1 MYYFMKKLLI
11 ITIAITG
18 ILSVN
23 AQEEGKFRVG
33 LDLGYVFENNGGV
46 LFSIEPK
53 YNITD
58 HSNVGLRFGT
68 ATSASDSNADA
79 NISAVGTYD
88 YYFNSQNSSTSP
100 FLGIGLGYFFLG
112 DFGGDGPGETAVNLG
127 EQFGALV
134 RGGVELGKF
143 RIALEYNI
151 LPKSDLEFGESIK
164 NSYLGASIGFYL
176 GGGKWKN

>member
-1 MYYFMKKLLI
+1 MKKLLI
-11 ITIAITG
+11 ITFAIIG
-18 ILSVN
+18 IISVN

-33 LDLGYVFENNGGV
+33 LDLGYIFANDGGA

-58 HSNVGLRFGT
+58 NSNIGLRLGT
-68 ATSASDSNADA
+68 AASIGISDADSN
-79 NISAVGTYD
+79 ISILGTYD

-100 FLGIGLGYFFLG
+100 FLGIGLGYFALG
-112 DFGGDGPGETAVNLG
+112 DIGGGGPGGVAINLG

-164 NSYLGASIGFYL
+164 NSYLGASVGFYL

>member
-1 MYYFMKKLLI
+1 MKKLFTITFLI
-11 ITIAITG
+11 LG
-18 ILSVN
+18 IMGIN
-23 AQEEGKFRVG
+23 GQEEGKFRVG
-33 LDLGYVFENNGGV
+33 LDLGYVFENDGGT

-53 YNITD
+53 YNIT
-58 HSNVGLRFGT
+58 SNSNIGIRLGT
-68 ATSASDSNADA
+68 AASIGISDADA
-79 NISAVGTYD
+79 NISILGTYD

-100 FLGIGLGYFFLG
+100 FLGVGLGYYALG
-112 DFGGDGPGETAVNLG
+112 DIGGGGPGGLPVNLG

-164 NSYLGASIGFYL
+164 NSYLGASIGFYI

>member
-1 MYYFMKKLLI
+1 MKKLFTITFLI
-11 ITIAITG
+11 LG
-18 ILSVN
+18 IMSIN
-23 AQEEGKFRVG
+23 GQEQGKFRVG
-33 LDLGYVFENNGGV
+33 LDLGYVFEKDGGA

-58 HSNVGLRFGT
+58 NSNIGLRLGT
-68 ATSASDSNADA
+68 AASIGISDADA
-79 NISAVGTYD
+79 NISILGTYD
-88 YYFNSQNSSTSP
+88 YYFNSQESSISP
-100 FLGIGLGYFFLG
+100 FLGVGLGYFVLG
-112 DFGGDGPGETAVNLG
+112 DIGGSGLGVAINLG

-134 RGGVELGKF
+134 RGGVELGKL

-164 NSYLGASIGFYL
+164 NSYLGASIGFYV